1 MSEDNQLQFLDSRV
15 DYLDDTLRAIIE
27 RYGSDAVEIIQNV
40 DIKTINALT
49 DSAGKSRRFIE
60 FVNSDD
66 EMKIR
71 SKDAN
76 DVIHNPTIYEKIEGE
91 DAQLATSQGQL
102 KNFKDGSQLE
112 STLSNKVT
120 RFGLG
125 SGSLESSAIS
135 KENIKQIRKYMEALS
150 SVFGFNSPQDKEM
163 FTAAWLSEDTT
174 TRLSGIPG
182 TGKTTL
188 IECAAILFGNSYGFI
203 SERHDPNNQKWD
215 ANRSNN
221 AIREWEDRRF
231 LENSYRYPFDFLLEQ
246 YLGRN
251 LSSINRNS
259 KIMFGLEAGVGS
271 SLNHDAFPVAIEAFK
286 KNMVLLVG
294 TDGEPISETG
304 KSDDD
309 KYTEKLGWVRWPP
322 KDASSD
328 EFRFYRCVSI
338 DDLLSKWEVGSTGN
352 EGDELVALY
361 ETNGK
366 DILDGV
372 VDLLTKVKNREISE
386 REASGLLYSDYR
398 ISHAENT
405 NAEGQT
411 TNKGKKR
418 VLSEMRNEIGMAK
431 VDKDKRAEQLLYGV
445 DITSEDAI
453 FDGRSGLQYR
463 FQPFPRPIVTQPI
476 KFFNEVNRSQASVED
491 AILGL
496 IAEGEVEY
504 RGEVFKS
511 PSYTAFMDTNPHVG
525 GNDLAFTDRIDMELL
540 FPSALLDQRYKILKG
555 RLLEGNQTTDP
566 RMRLLNMM
574 LTGDFKPIRYEE
586 LKKIWGNT
594 KQVAYVKDG
603 YNALMDI
610 SIISTLFA
618 QRFGVHEPDA
628 KVDISAESFAI
639 SLTHNRNSGDYQ
651 NTLIPINSSGY
662 FIDASISESKVY
674 RNSMEKSQQS
684 LNRGQ
689 GAMVLMDR
697 VLAMRFTNSL
707 AKLSRSLA
715 YLRGN
720 QYVTRKEV
728 MDCLPYVVGHRMG
741 RSKGDGGKIESGLNP
756 LAAAKFSSGQEFVRE
771 AIVKGYIERAIDS
784 FGSLSMGDSADS
796 NTQEQRSQSRWV
808 EWDSMLEQA
817 RKDLATSRT
826 YAEYEMKMWAMGR
839 MASGGGNPQNAAGT
853 GDPMA
858 YLIYKLVLMEELTTV
873 SGSPELKEVTYGRF
887 GGTEKENILTH
898 TYNERINFYQEQIS
912 AFLTSVK
919 NYSANDIGILRRRV
933 TLERWLTMGDKL
945 SLLNQID
952 SLLDELTGFQIPD
965 LFGPQDEITETNSK
979 IWGLYS
985 ACTQQ
990 MPDEYRELGLLET
1003 TRVIGFPA
1011 NDFIRN
1017 PTWYGGSGTGRASH
1031 ILYAGQDGALDKDAF
1046 KGLKMPQ
1053 GGGGATGDTGLTVD
1067 SEGVLKDNYA
1077 QVSYPTASK
1086 RHLEQT
1092 TSFQSAIRTD
1102 DEIESVKEI
1111 VGDFLTEISIQFDPT
1126 GWVEMLD
1133 IGSGRD
1139 EESQMDG
1146 FVEEIISQIQEV
1158 RDLDDGKIQKDY
1170 VIELENDEVN
1180 FTPPVDFRTSWDSA
1194 ADTILQDSSQNSL
1207 RFYVSLIGNAKDNYI
1222 RVNFCLASMNVI
1234 LDSNGNL
1241 TPVSIVDEYPLG
1253 DGMANLAATAT
1264 NKETFFDLGNMT
1276 RLSAIRFRE
1285 IIRTKLQRLNE

>member
-15 DYLDDTLRAIIE
+15 DYLDDTLRAIIDK
-27 RYGSDAVEIIQNV
+27 YGSDAVEIIPNV

-60 FVNSDD
+60 FVSSDD
-66 EMKIR
+66 KMEIK

-76 DVIHNPTIYEKIEGE
+76 DVIETQTIYETTEGH
-91 DAQLATSQGQL
+91 DSLLATSQGSL
-102 KNFKDGSQLE
+102 KNLLEGSQLE
-112 STLSNKVT
+112 SLLSAKVNT
-120 RFGLG
+120 FGLG
-125 SGSLESSAIS
+125 GGSLESSAIS
-135 KENIKQIRKYMEALS
+135 KENIAQIRKYMEALS

-163 FTAAWLSEDTT
+163 FTAAWLSQDTT

-188 IECAAILFGNSYGFI
+188 IECAALLFGNSYGFI
-203 SERHDPNNQKWD
+203 GDRHDPNNQIWNP
-215 ANRSNN
+215 NRNSEQT
-221 AIREWEDRRF
+221 REWEKRRF
-231 LENSYRYPFDFLLEQ
+231 KENSYRYPFDFLLEQ
-246 YLGRN
+246 YLGRD
-251 LSSINRNS
+251 LGIINRNS
-259 KIMFGLEAGVGS
+259 KMMFGLDAGIGGS
-271 SLNHDAFPVAIEAFK
+271 LSNDNFPIAIEAFK

-294 TDGEPISETG
+294 SNGSLIRESGNVNDE
-304 KSDDD
+304 
-309 KYTEKLGWVRWPP
+309 KYSEKLGWVRWPP
-322 KDASSD
+322 KDVSSGD
-328 EFRFYRCVSI
+328 YDFYRCVSI
-338 DDLLSKWEVGSTGN
+338 DDLLSKWEAGSTGK
-352 EGDELVALY
+352 EGDEIVALY
-361 ETNGK
+361 EKFGK
-366 DILDGV
+366 DKLEGV
-372 VDLLTKVKNREISE
+372 MDLLTTVKSREISE
-386 REASGLLYSDYR
+386 REASGHLYSDYR
-398 ISHAENT
+398 ISRPANEDD
-405 NAEGQT
+405 EGNT
-411 TNKGKKR
+411 TNTGKKE

-445 DITSEDAI
+445 DITSEDAV
-453 FDGRSGLQYR
+453 FDGTAGLQYR

-504 RGEVFKS
+504 RGEVFQS
-511 PSYTAFMDTNPHVG
+511 PDYTAFMDTNPHVG

-555 RLLEGNQTTDP
+555 RLLGGNQTTDP

-574 LTGDFKPIRYEE
+574 LTNDFKPIRYEE
-586 LKKIWGNT
+586 LKKIWTNT
-594 KQVAYVKDG
+594 KQVSYVKEG

-618 QRFGVHEPDA
+618 QRFGVHEPNA
-628 KVDISAESFAI
+628 TIEVSAESFAI
-639 SLTHNRNSGDYQ
+639 SLNHDRNSGDYQ
-651 NTLIPINSSGY
+651 NSLIPVNSSGY

-674 RNSMEKSQQS
+674 RNSMEKSQQA
-684 LNRGQ
+684 LARGH
-689 GAMVLMDR
+689 GAMALMDR

-707 AKLSRSLA
+707 AKLARSLA

-720 QYVTRKEV
+720 QYVTRNEV

-741 RSKGDGGKIESGLNP
+741 RSKGDGGKIESGLNAM
-756 LAAAKFSSGQEFVRE
+756 AAAKFASGQEFVRE

-784 FGSLSMGDSADS
+784 FGSLSMGSSEGAND
-796 NTQEQRSQSRWV
+796 NEQRSQSRWV

-839 MASGGGNPQNAAGT
+839 MASGDGNPQNAAGT

-858 YLIYKLVLMEELTTV
+858 YLIYKLVLMEELTTL
-873 SGSPELKEVTYGRF
+873 SGSPELKEVTYGKF
-887 GGTEKENILTH
+887 GDKNYTTTH

-933 TLERWLTMGDKL
+933 TLERWLTMGDKI

-990 MPDEYRELGLLET
+990 IPDEYRELGLLET

-1017 PTWYGGSGTGRASH
+1017 PTWYGGSGTGRASR
-1031 ILYAGQDGALDKDAF
+1031 ILYAGQEGALDKDAF
-1046 KGLKMPQ
+1046 IGLKGAS
-1053 GGGGATGDTGLTVD
+1053 GGEATTTSD
-1067 SEGVLKDNYA
+1067 GVLTDAYA

-1086 RHLEQT
+1086 RNLEQT
-1092 TSFQSAIRTD
+1092 TSFQASIRTD
-1102 DEIESVKEI
+1102 DAIESVKEI
-1111 VGDFLTEISIQFDPT
+1111 VGDFLTEIPQQFEPQ
-1126 GWVEMLD
+1126 GWVEMLEL
-1133 IGSGRD
+1133 GESRD

-1146 FVEEIISQIQEV
+1146 FVEEIISQIQQV
-1158 RDLDDGKIQKDY
+1158 RDLDDGVITKDY
-1170 VIELENDEVN
+1170 VIELATFGDDVN
-1180 FTPPVDFRTSWDSA
+1180 FTAPVDFRTLWDSA
-1194 ADTILQDSSQNSL
+1194 ADTLLQDDTQNTL
-1207 RFYVSLIGNAKDNYI
+1207 RFYVSLRGHAKDDYI

-1234 LDSNGNL
+1234 LDSNGDL
-1241 TPVSIVDEYPLG
+1241 TPVAIMDEYPLG
-1253 DGMANLAATAT
+1253 EGMADLAATAV
-1264 NKETFFDLGNMT
+1264 NKETFFDLGNIT
-1276 RLSAIRFRE
+1276 RLSARRFRE
-1285 IIRTKLQRLNE
+1285 IVRTKLKRLNE